1 MKSLAIF
8 FTGIFL
14 LFLMVYSGSAQPS
27 NAGGREYSIYA
38 LSSPDSL
45 PESIRNEGD
54 DSVGSLGAL
63 LRDLKDPDFD
73 KAYAA
78 AEKLR
83 EHPENRA
90 QVVAGLIDAIQT
102 GEWSR
107 CAGDMRDA
115 IARLLRDLEARE
127 AVVPLLELVRSGKS
141 IEHECAE

>member
-14 LFLMVYSGSAQPS
+14 LFLLAFSGSAQ
-27 NAGGREYSIYA
+27 
-38 LSSPDSL
+38 LSKDSL
-45 PESIRNEGD
+45 PGSIRNEGD

-78 AEKLR
+78 ADKLHEYR
-83 EHPENRA
+83 ENRA

-115 IARLLRDLEARE
+115 IARLLGDLEARE

>member
-8 FTGIFL
+8 FTGILL
-14 LFLMVYSGSAQPS
+14 LFLLAFSGSAQLS
-27 NAGGREYSIYA
+27 NAGGREYSI
-38 LSSPDSL
+38 DSL
-45 PESIRNEGD
+45 PGSIRNEGD

-63 LRDLKDPDFD
+63 MRDLKDPDFD

-78 AEKLR
+78 ADKLHEYR
-83 EHPENRA
+83 ENRA

-115 IARLLRDLEARE
+115 IARLLGDLEARE